1 VPLTPRD
8 ESTPRAGTS
17 GSRLPDSRNQPPAGL
32 QERVVV
38 CVGPATD
45 DRRATPHQPWIGRTQ
60 TPVLGAKAESA
71 RDPAPPSHHTSL
83 GQGDT
88 PGVLSRAQ
96 GGAGAIRLRT
106 SPHKPGTG
114 RYPPRPFTGPK
125 PSRSDPARPLY
136 VVGDQLTRL
145 MPPIGICYGT
155 SRERPKSSIKRGR
168 ASNPDALPPYV
179 PLSWPAACT

>member
-1 VPLTPRD
+1 M
-8 ESTPRAGTS
+8 
-17 GSRLPDSRNQPPAGL
+17 
-32 QERVVV
+32 V

-45 DRRATPHQPWIGRTQ
+45 DRHATNHISLGSGDPE
-60 TPVLGAKAESA
+60 PVPGAKAESA

-114 RYPPRPFTGPK
+114 RHPRRPVTGPRR
-125 PSRSDPARPLY
+125 SRSDPAPPFTIEWP
-136 VVGDQLTRL
+136 VAV
-145 MPPIGICYGT
+145 PPI
-155 SRERPKSSIKRGR
+155 
-168 ASNPDALPPYV
+168 
-179 PLSWPAACT
+179 